1 MGQYDSSFPARTI
14 RKHKVMASKVLLA
27 ALVAVASAVGPPA
40 PYAPQEAY
48 PDLPPVYNY
57 QYGVNDPEY
66 SGAVFTHQENR
77 ADYNTAGE
85 YRVNLPDGR
94 VQIVTYTAGPEG
106 YIADVKYEG
115 EAVYAEVAPYKPAPP
130 PAYKPAPAPY
140 KPAPIPVVKVVPAPA
155 PYKPIVVPAPAPY
168 KPIVVPAP
176 AYRPAPA
183 PYRPAPVVY
192 APAPAPYKPVVK
204 VVPVPAYKPAPAP
217 YKPAPVYHSAPVYH
231 APTGYH
237 AAPLAPK
244 YTPKKY
250 GYTVV
255 TPAPVA
261 EVKEAV
267 VEEAAPVE
275 EAPVEEAAPAPAPVE
290 KAAAPAPA
298 PYAAAP
304 APEAPVVPAYE
315 APAAT

>member
-1 MGQYDSSFPARTI
+1 MGVRFFLPCQNHPQAQSHGFKGPSCRTCCCSLCC
-14 RKHKVMASKVLLA
+14 RSPRPLC
-27 ALVAVASAVGPPA
+27 
-40 PYAPQEAY
+40 PQEAY

-106 YIADVKYEG
+106 YIADVKYVG

-130 PAYKPAPAPY
+130 PAYK
-140 KPAPIPVVKVVPAPA
+140 
-155 PYKPIVVPAPAPY
+155 
-168 KPIVVPAP
+168 
-176 AYRPAPA
+176 PAPA

-217 YKPAPVYHSAPVYH
+217 SKPAPVYHSAPVYH
-231 APTGYH
+231 AAPVYHKPTGYH

-267 VEEAAPVE
+267 VEEAAP
-275 EAPVEEAAPAPAPVE
+275 APAPVE

-298 PYAAAP
+298 PHAAAP

-315 APAAT
+315 APAATEAAAAAESYRRLY